1 MARVIGTL
9 AAAMAPWDRP
19 SPSIRADPSRPT
31 SSSPTSPSPRLYR
44 AASVLA
50 LELGIGNEDD
60 YEPAPPELC
69 AVVTVES
76 KYDLLRLAGQKKRA
90 EQDEQALRTRRRRP
104 SFLPKELERME
115 AALKQEGAK
124 VPAAGSAS
132 RTTQRRRSIVLQGQG
147 VSIDEGSN
155 KTVAA
160 SCSDHTHTASSIFA
174 TPLLPLTYL
183 LTTPLVTSLT
193 TLILQEGE
201 QLRDALVQHAARLT
215 DLFRQWDH
223 WDAGGDG
230 TVSKSEFRRA
240 MVQVG
245 LCVPRMEVGSLSL
258 DS

>member
-124 VPAAGSAS
+124 VPAAGSTS

-174 TPLLPLTYL
+174 TPPLTSHLPL
-183 LTTPLVTSLT
+183 
-193 TLILQEGE
+193 
-201 QLRDALVQHAARLT
+201 
-215 DLFRQWDH
+215 DH
-223 WDAGGDG
+223 PSGHLPHHPHPAGG
-230 TVSKSEFRRA
+230 RA
-240 MVQVG
+240 AA
-245 LCVPRMEVGSLSL
+245 
-258 DS
+258 